1 MRRLRQALE
10 DTGLDQH
17 GEAVRHS
24 PVLHDAAVHDA
35 SDVIAEV
42 CHLGSR
48 TTLTRG
54 PTMMAVSIAEQPE
67 SPSVKVYPP
76 DEALRRAQP
85 LPPRERL
92 VIEDVSQDDWTA
104 FQEALA
110 EK

>member
-1 MRRLRQALE
+1 M
-10 DTGLDQH
+10 
-17 GEAVRHS
+17 
-24 PVLHDAAVHDA
+24 
-35 SDVIAEV
+35 
-42 CHLGSR
+42 
-48 TTLTRG
+48 
-54 PTMMAVSIAEQPE
+54 SIAEQPE
-67 SPSVKVYPP
+67 SPRVKVYPP

>member
-1 MRRLRQALE
+1 MPDADANIPE
-10 DTGLDQH
+10 EIVGAPYA
-17 GEAVRHS
+17 EVS
-24 PVLHDAAVHDA
+24 PDGREHFP
-35 SDVIAEV
+35 VIAEV

-67 SPSVKVYPP
+67 SPRVRLYPP
-76 DEALRRAQP
+76 DEALQRAQP

>member
-54 PTMMAVSIAEQPE
+54 PTMMAV
-67 SPSVKVYPP
+67 YPP